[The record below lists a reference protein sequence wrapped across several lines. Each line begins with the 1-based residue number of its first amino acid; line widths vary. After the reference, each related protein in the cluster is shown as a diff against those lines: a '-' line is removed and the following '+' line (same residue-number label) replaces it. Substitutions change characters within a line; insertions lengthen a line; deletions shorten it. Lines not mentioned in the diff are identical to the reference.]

1 MTVINFFNFRCEIFF
16 LCFCCSSSAKKI
28 MVIRIQCTKSYF
40 LQHPVIKILK
50 KSSQVKKIWFEMIPF
65 RVCVCVCVCVCVWDI
80 CPASQM
86 NWKKPFHR
94 CRGDPADASLPES
107 PWNTMN
113 HMVRES
119 KGMAKEID
127 YALYNVWVSLWV
139 KMKFLWFKPLSEEK

>member
-65 RVCVCVCVCVCVWDI
+65 RVCVCVCVCVCETSVQHPKWTERSHSI
-80 CPASQM
+80 GAEETLLMQVFR
-86 NWKKPFHR
+86 K
-94 CRGDPADASLPES
+94 ALEI
-107 PWNTMN
+107 PWIIWSGKVKGWQRKLIMHFIMFEFLCELRWIFYGLN
-113 HMVRES
+113 H
-119 KGMAKEID
+119 
-127 YALYNVWVSLWV
+127 
-139 KMKFLWFKPLSEEK
+139 